1 VFADG
6 HGGVEKIRI
15 DLEAPHL
22 RHVREA
28 LDTNPDASR
37 VSARGGPVEALR
49 APDERGPVLGT
60 SASTELFD
68 REELDLLDDL
78 DDVDVLPADQDRVPG
93 RAVR

>member
-1 VFADG
+1 
-6 HGGVEKIRI
+6 
-15 DLEAPHL
+15 
-22 RHVREA
+22 
-28 LDTNPDASR
+28 
-37 VSARGGPVEALR
+37 
-49 APDERGPVLGT
+49 VLGT